1 VQNLGWTRGPV
12 TVLGESYED
21 GFSIDYYTTIYNF
34 AISEEGGLLMDYFGM
49 LRTYEAE

>member
-1 VQNLGWTRGPV
+1 V